1 MYVNLNISRTDV
13 ASLQGAVYMVVA
25 VATLVGTPT
34 AGALLKT
41 TDEKHFAN
49 LIIFSGVLTLAGT
62 VVLAMAGVVGSPR
75 LRRLFRRTEEEAEGV
90 SEEPAPDAD
99 SSKA

>member
-1 MYVNLNISRTDV
+1 
-13 ASLQGAVYMVVA
+13 MVVA

-62 VVLAMAGVVGSPR
+62 VVLAIAGVVGSPR
-75 LRRLFRRTEEEAEGV
+75 LRRLFRREEKAEGV
-90 SEEPAPDAD
+90 SERPAPDTNG
-99 SSKA
+99 SKA